1 MKTGWSRAKKCGPL
15 SNTKVKSKWIKGLNI
30 RPEFINSI
38 QENIGITLHDTE
50 ARGIFN
56 NSMLLARLM
65 EVQINNWDYMK
76 QKSFCTL
83 KETGQNKKTLHR
95 LVGNIY
101 SSLIIKN

>member
-1 MKTGWSRAKKCGPL
+1 MQKNECRPL
-15 SNTKVKSKWIKGLNI
+15 SNTKVKSRWIKGLNI

-38 QENIGITLHDTE
+38 QENIGITLHDIE

-65 EVQINNWDYMK
+65 EVQINKWDYMK

-83 KETGQNKKTLHR
+83 KETAR
-95 LVGNIY
+95 
-101 SSLIIKN
+101 IKRHFTD